1 MSKEHRKKSAYEQH
15 KTVNLPASSIHPFLW
30 NETRTE
36 SGTTRSLG
44 VRTPLKITL
53 GGSFLP
59 SAATANVTV
68 KLLFSAPQDF
78 TGTVRLPLN
87 SRVRLEGIS
96 NRTGVSSILKILNKR
111 YPWRWRA
118 AITNRWNFTVCSSRS
133 FGRRRARVA
142 SFGEWWNGAAS
153 SLCTSLQIL
162 WMRDHR
168 RILSPSNATSVH
180 RQEFLKR
187 RKDRTDKQ
195 WY

>member
-59 SAATANVTV
+59 SEVTTVTV

-78 TGTVRLPLN
+78 TGIVRLPLN
-87 SRVRLEGIS
+87 SRVRLDGIS
-96 NRTGVSSILKILNKR
+96 NRIGVSSILKIRDKG
-111 YPWRWRA
+111 YPRRWWA

-133 FGRRRARVA
+133 FGRRWARMV
-142 SFGEWWNGAAS
+142 FVR
-153 SLCTSLQIL
+153 SLQML

-168 RILSPSNATSVH
+168 RILLPSNATSVH
-180 RQEFLKR
+180 RQQFLKR

>member
-1 MSKEHRKKSAYEQH
+1 MNN

-78 TGTVRLPLN
+78 TGTVQLPLN
-87 SRVRLEGIS
+87 FQSMAGGHLEPHWCLIHIENSGQKVSMALASCDHEPVEFYCLFFEIIWQTLGEGGLRSESDGMAQLPVYVPAYRCFECGIIAEFFRL
-96 NRTGVSSILKILNKR
+96 
-111 YPWRWRA
+111 
-118 AITNRWNFTVCSSRS
+118 
-133 FGRRRARVA
+133 
-142 SFGEWWNGAAS
+142 
-153 SLCTSLQIL
+153 
-162 WMRDHR
+162 
-168 RILSPSNATSVH
+168 
-180 RQEFLKR
+180 
-187 RKDRTDKQ
+187 
-195 WY
+195 